1 MEKATLAAML
11 GAMMLMTAPATAQ
24 TRMSMP
30 SFEELDT
37 DSSGSLTQEDL
48 QAGMQQQREAMQDQM
63 IASIMQHADENG
75 MLDEAG
81 LRAGLADL
89 RPEPRSDR
97 RADMASRMFSRIDR
111 NDDGVIDAEE
121 YERFTEMMG
130 KRGQRGQH
138 GRPRMRGQN

>member
-1 MEKATLAAML
+1 MKKAPLAAML
-11 GAMMLMTAPATAQ
+11 GALMLMTAPATAQ

-37 DSSGSLTQEDL
+37 DSTGSLTQEDL
-48 QAGMQQQREAMQDQM
+48 QAGLQAHRETMYDEMIARIMQQ
-63 IASIMQHADENG
+63 ADENG

-81 LRAGLADL
+81 LRAALADL
-89 RPEPRSDR
+89 RPAPRSDR

-121 YERFTEMMG
+121 YARFGEMMA
-130 KRGQRGQH
+130 KRGQRE
-138 GRPRMRGQN
+138 RPRMRGQN

>member
-11 GAMMLMTAPATAQ
+11 GALMLVTAPAAAQ
-24 TRMSMP
+24 THMSMP

-37 DSSGSLTQEDL
+37 DGSGALTQEDL
-48 QAGMQQQREAMQDQM
+48 QAGMQAQREAMHDEM
-63 IASIMQHADENG
+63 ISRIMQQADENG

-97 RADMASRMFSRIDR
+97 RAEMASSMFSRIDR

-121 YERFTEMMG
+121 YARFTEMMG
-130 KRGQRGQH
+130 KRGQRE
-138 GRPRMRGQN
+138 RPRMRGQN